1 MASRST
7 DAGFTLLEVLIALC
21 VLAAGMLGVGM
32 MLLESIRASRSA
44 LHRTA
49 AVALAADLG
58 ERIRANRAAGSAYA
72 LGLGAVAGTPASGC
86 AVSDACD
93 PLEVAERD
101 LYQWQQAVLAALP
114 AAVTR
119 VQVAPISGLPAST
132 FAITVRWAQPGDAHA
147 ATLVLTV
154 QA

>member
-44 LHRTA
+44 LHRGA

-72 LGLGAVAGTPASGC
+72 LGLGAVAGTPASRC
-86 AVSDACD
+86 AIGDACD

-119 VQVAPISGLPAST
+119 VQVAPVSGLPAST

>member
-1 MASRST
+1 MASSST

-32 MLLESIRASRSA
+32 MLLESVRASRSA

-58 ERIRANRAAGSAYA
+58 ERIRANRAAGDAYK
-72 LGLGAVAGTPASGC
+72 LGLGAMAGAPASEC

-93 PLEVAERD
+93 PTEVAALD
-101 LYQWQQAVLAALP
+101 LYLWQQAVLAALP
-114 AAVTR
+114 AAVTS
-119 VQVAPISGLPAST
+119 VQVAPVSGLPAST
-132 FAITVRWAQPGDAHA
+132 FAISVRWAQPGDAEA
-147 ATLVLTV
+147 ATLVLRV

>member
-86 AVSDACD
+86 AISDACD

-101 LYQWQQAVLAALP
+101 LYQWQQSVLAALP

>member
-1 MASRST
+1 MSSRSN

-21 VLAAGMLGVGM
+21 VLATGMLGVGM

-58 ERIRANRAAGSAYA
+58 ERIRANRIAGDDYA
-72 LGLGAVAGTPASGC
+72 LGAGALAGAPPSEC
-86 AVSDACD
+86 APSDACD
-93 PLEVAERD
+93 PSDVAALD
-101 LYQWQQAVLAALP
+101 LYQWQQDVLAALP
-114 AAVTR
+114 AAVTS
-119 VQVAPISGLPAST
+119 VQVAPVSGLPANT
-132 FAITVRWAQPGDAHA
+132 FAISIRWVQPGDAEA
-147 ATLVLTV
+147 ANFILRV

>member
-58 ERIRANRAAGSAYA
+58 ERIRANRVAGDAYA
-72 LGLGAVAGTPASGC
+72 LGLGTVAGAPSSECTA
-86 AVSDACD
+86 SDACD
-93 PLEVAERD
+93 PSEVA
-101 LYQWQQAVLAALP
+101 ALAATDSARLVSPQKP
-114 AAVTR
+114 AMRTSAS
-119 VQVAPISGLPAST
+119 IS
-132 FAITVRWAQPGDAHA
+132 AIA
-147 ATLVLTV
+147 
-154 QA
+154 